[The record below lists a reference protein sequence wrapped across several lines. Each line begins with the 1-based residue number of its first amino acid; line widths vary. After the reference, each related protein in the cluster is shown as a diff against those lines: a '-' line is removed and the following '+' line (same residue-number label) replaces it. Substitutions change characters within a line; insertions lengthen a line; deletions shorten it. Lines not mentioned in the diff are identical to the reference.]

1 MRETLKLLVGNI
13 LLVTTLLIGFSLSA
27 CTQDNTVKV
36 VVSPNILNL
45 ESSGGV
51 FTIHADVKYD
61 KDLDVRVYL
70 NNDMA
75 SVSVSSISADSKG
88 NLVVKCDILD
98 VKEIVLEGTATVKLK
113 VYTEDG
119 VLYSGTDIIDIISKG
134 K

>member
-1 MRETLKLLVGNI
+1 MRETLKLLVGTI
-13 LLVTTLLIGFSLSA
+13 LLVITLLIGFSLLA

-51 FTIHADVKYD
+51 FTIHADVKYN

-98 VKEIVLEGTATVKLK
+98 VKEIVIEGTATVKLK